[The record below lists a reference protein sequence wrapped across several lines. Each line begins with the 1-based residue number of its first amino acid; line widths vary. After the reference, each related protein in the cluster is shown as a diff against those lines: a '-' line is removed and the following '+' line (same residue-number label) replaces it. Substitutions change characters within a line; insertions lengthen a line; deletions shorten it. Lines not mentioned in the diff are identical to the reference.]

1 MKPTLAKYINARL
14 LGALALALCAISLVP
29 QVASAA
35 SYLFPTQVPT
45 GAFQDYPNGV
55 LGTRFQSD
63 TPGRITALRYY
74 AQAGDNDETTL
85 KLWDAATQTELASVT
100 GTPTGTEGW
109 FEVSLPVA
117 VAVTAGKQYV
127 VSYNAGANGNY
138 AVTSHFFDTALS
150 SGHLS
155 APVGAGVFADSG
167 FPTQAFGNTCYFADV
182 AFEPTATYRLFPTQ
196 VPTGAY
202 QDYPNGVLGTT
213 FQPVKAGWITALRY
227 YAQAGDNDV
236 TTLKLWNAASQTELA
251 SVSGT
256 PNGTAGWFEV
266 SLPVA
271 VAVTAGTQYV
281 VSYNA
286 GANGNYAVTS
296 HFFDTALT
304 SGYLTA
310 PVGAGVFAD
319 SGFPSQSFGNTCY
332 FADVLFETIADF
344 PTMVV
349 EGNGLTIASGD
360 TTPGTT
366 DGTQF
371 GGTNV
376 NAGVVDH
383 TFTIRNT
390 GSGGLVLSGT
400 PMVGLVGPHSS
411 DFSVSAQPVSP
422 VTPANSTTFTV
433 RFQPLASGLR
443 NASVMITNNAGGV
456 YQFAIQGIGEGS
468 GYRVLGH
475 KAEGS
480 QLATL
485 DYATLTGSRFMA
497 LRDMSISQINVKI
510 ERLLATTIP
519 QARLKC
525 AIYADQG
532 GTTGRLLGSTVD
544 LVNPAT
550 NGWFALNLTAP
561 VNVNVGS
568 SYWLVVLADGDEIVL
583 YADAAAPGEAAR
595 TGAQFANSYDAPWP
609 DPIDLPNAFNGNLTL
624 CIYAEGL
631 PLSVVGPEM
640 EVQGGGYWIPA
651 GGTNVTSVDGTDF
664 GTAMLYGGTRESTFT
679 ILNVGQA
686 SLSLTGA
693 PAATITGPAAGDFAV
708 ISQPASSIPSG
719 GNSKLTIRFT
729 PSAGGP
735 RMATVVIPHADSLT
749 AYDFAIQG
757 AGLYPPGAAVLGNDG
772 NGTDSRLNDA
782 AHITGNRFLAPGNL
796 RITELRAKVVALP
809 TGNFGCAVY
818 SDNNGNPGQLLSS
831 TAPVFGAT
839 NGWNT
844 FALNSSLDVV
854 GGNFYWLLLWSDTP
868 IVAALQADP
877 IGTAYVGNY
886 SPVDFGAWP
895 DHVSLAP
902 ITSEARTYCIYA
914 EGTPLGSVPGPQMN
928 LRGNGKLIVF
938 GDTSPSTL
946 DGTDFGSLAA
956 GIALDHT
963 FTIQNSGATALQLT
977 GAPPVAIT
985 GPQAGDFLVTSPP
998 TSPVPPGGSTSFTV
1012 RFTPLATGL
1021 RLATVTV
1028 TNDDL
1033 NPDKHAYQ
1041 FAVRGAGS
1049 FTGRESL
1056 FPDSKVGGDVDN
1068 DITAYAL
1075 GTIFQAS
1082 VQGAITQLRVFSV
1095 AGDSGEHTAWL
1106 WRRADTTQ
1114 VGGPFVWNFGGVT
1127 GWIYLDIPPVN
1138 IDALTEYV
1146 VSIST
1151 GDAINTFHHYA
1162 NIAADVGDGGNNGLH
1177 LSYPPNAGVFIENDI
1192 NAMPINSWNGSSYL
1206 RDIMFVPAT
1215 NTVPL
1220 PVMTVLGGS
1229 NLIPDGYNSPSAANN
1244 TDFGGA
1250 SLGGAGVERI
1260 FVVTNSGTGPLNLI
1274 GSPRVKIQGPQAT
1287 EFVVVT
1293 QPEASVGVGG
1303 AIPITIRFV
1312 PGATGPRRALVAIEN
1327 NDKNP
1332 YYFSISGAGDAAVEV
1347 RITSITTDLSAGNVT
1362 LEWNAAGQQ
1371 FQVERAP
1378 AVKGQFQPVGP
1389 AQSER
1394 VFTDFGVLKTNS
1406 QNFYRIRGL

>member
-1 MKPTLAKYINARL
+1 MKPTPAKNINARL
-14 LGALALALCAISLVP
+14 FGALALALCVTSLVP
-29 QVASAA
+29 QVSSAA

-45 GAFQDYPNGV
+45 GAYQDYPNGV
-55 LGTRFQSD
+55 LGTKFQAD

-74 AQAGDNDETTL
+74 AQAGDNDETTI

-182 AFEPTATYRLFPTQ
+182 AFEPTATYHLFSTQ

-202 QDYPNGVLGTT
+202 QDYPNGVLGTR
-213 FQPVKAGWITALRY
+213 FQSEKAGWITALRY
-227 YAQAGDNDV
+227 YAQAGDNDE

-281 VSYNA
+281 VSYSA

-296 HFFDTALT
+296 HFFDAALT

-360 TTPGTT
+360 TTPGAT

-390 GSGGLVLSGT
+390 GSGGLALSGA
-400 PMVGLVGPHSS
+400 PMVGLAGPHSS
-411 DFSVSAQPVSP
+411 DFSVTAQPVSP
-422 VTPANSTTFTV
+422 VTPGNNTTFTL

-456 YQFAIQGIGEGS
+456 YQFAVQGIGEGS

-480 QLATL
+480 QVATL

-497 LRDMSISQINVKI
+497 LRDMSISQINVRI

-532 GTTGRLLGSTVD
+532 GTTGRLLGSTEG
-544 LVNPAT
+544 LVNPTT

-561 VNVNVGS
+561 VNVSVGS
-568 SYWLVVLADGDEIVL
+568 SYWLVVLADADEIVIF
-583 YADAAAPGEAAR
+583 ADPAAPGEAAGR
-595 TGAQFANSYDAPWP
+595 GEQFANSYDAPWP
-609 DPIDLPNAFNGNLTL
+609 DPVDLATALSGNLTL
-624 CIYAEGL
+624 CIYAEGM
-631 PLSVVGPEM
+631 PIGVTGPEM

-651 GGTNVTSVDGTDF
+651 GGTNVTSADGTDF
-664 GTAMLYGGTRESTFT
+664 GNAMLYGGTRESTFT

-686 SLSLTGA
+686 SLALTGA
-693 PAATITGPAAGDFAV
+693 PVATITGPAAGDFAV
-708 ISQPASSIPSG
+708 VSQLAASIPSG

-729 PSAGGP
+729 PSAAGP
-735 RMATVVIPHADSLT
+735 RMATVVIPHADSSS

-782 AHITGNRFLAPGNL
+782 AHITGNRFMAPGNL
-796 RITELRAKVVALP
+796 HITELRAKVVALP

-818 SDNNGNPGQLLSS
+818 ADYNGNPGQLLSS
-831 TAPVFGAT
+831 TVPVFGAT

-844 FALNSSLDVV
+844 FPLNTPLDVA
-854 GGNFYWLLLWSDTP
+854 GGNFYWLLLWSDTA

-877 IGTAYVGNY
+877 VGTAYVGNY
-886 SPVDFGAWP
+886 SPVDFGVWP
-895 DHVSLAP
+895 DPVNLAP
-902 ITSEARTYCIYA
+902 ITYEARTYCIYA
-914 EGTPLGSVPGPQMN
+914 EGTPLAAVPGPQMN
-928 LRGNGKLIVF
+928 LRGNSKLIVF
-938 GDTSPSTL
+938 GDISPSTL
-946 DGTDFGSLAA
+946 DGTDFGTLAT
-956 GIALDHT
+956 GSTLDHI
-963 FTIQNSGATALQLT
+963 FTIQNSGSAPLQLT
-977 GAPPVAIT
+977 GAPPVAVT

-1012 RFTPLATGL
+1012 RFTPLAGGL
-1021 RLATVTV
+1021 RFATVV
-1028 TNDDL
+1028 VRNDDL
-1033 NPDKHAYQ
+1033 DPDKDPYE

-1049 FTGRESL
+1049 LLGRESL

-1068 DITAYAL
+1068 DITTYAL

-1082 VQGAITQLRVFSV
+1082 VPGAITQLRVFSV
-1095 AGDSGEHTAWL
+1095 AGDYGEHTAWL
-1106 WRRADTTQ
+1106 WRRSDTTP
-1114 VGGPFVWNFGGVT
+1114 VGGPYVWNFGGVT
-1127 GWIYLDIPPVN
+1127 GWIYLDIPPVS

-1151 GDAINTFHHYA
+1151 GEAISTFRHYA
-1162 NIAADVGDGGNNGLH
+1162 NLAADVGDGGNNGLH
-1177 LSYPPNAGVFIENDI
+1177 LSYPPNAGVFLENDI
-1192 NAMPINSWNGSSYL
+1192 NGMPSQSWNSSSYL
-1206 RDIMFVPAT
+1206 RDIIFVPAT
-1215 NTVPL
+1215 NTFLL
-1220 PVMTVLGGS
+1220 PVMTVLGDS
-1229 NLIPDGYNSPSAANN
+1229 NFIPDGYSTPTATKN
-1244 TDFGGA
+1244 TDFGHVNVG
-1250 SLGGAGVERI
+1250 SAGVERT
-1260 FVVTNSGTGPLNLI
+1260 FVITNSGTGPLSLI
-1274 GSPRVKIQGPQAT
+1274 GSPRIQIQGPQAGDFT
-1287 EFVVVT
+1287 VVN
-1293 QPEASVGVGG
+1293 QPGASVAVGN
-1303 AIPITIRFV
+1303 AIPFTVRFV
-1312 PGATGPRRALVAIEN
+1312 PGATGTRRAVVAIEN
-1327 NDKNP
+1327 DDKNP
-1332 YYFSISGAGDAAVEV
+1332 YYFSIAGAGDAAVEV

-1389 AQSER
+1389 VQTER
-1394 VFTDFGVLKTNS
+1394 VFTDVGVLKTNS
-1406 QNFYRIRGL
+1406 QNYYRIRGL